1 MKAILTVLGLLVL
14 ASSLS
19 SCVTLAG
26 VVGAA
31 TTIVSPVARSVDGA
45 RGERVHLAGLRVDD
59 FGLGVYA
66 GRIPSETMTPAE
78 RRRLEELEKWAH
90 ELEIARAIETA
101 PPK

>member
-1 MKAILTVLGLLVL
+1 MKAIASLLLLLVL
-14 ASSLS
+14 GFSLS
-19 SCVTLAG
+19 SCVSLAA

-31 TTIVSPVARSVDGA
+31 STVVSPVARSVDGD
-45 RGERVHLAGLRVDD
+45 RGERIHLAGLRIDD

-66 GRIPSETMTPAE
+66 GRIPAETMTPAE
-78 RRRLEELEKWAH
+78 RKRLEELEAWAH